1 LSEGSWGESTSTPI
15 IDWSVSAGLENVSRG
30 GQEIAE
36 VTSLEGAVRA
46 WQALE
51 PALQEKATLTID
63 RPVLLNGVAHSHLAG
78 LTIAAL
84 AEHLPP
90 ERGT

>member
-1 LSEGSWGESTSTPI
+1 MNEGSWGEATSTPI
-15 IDWSVSAGLENVSRG
+15 IDWSASAGLENVARG
-30 GQEIAE
+30 GHEIAE

-46 WQALE
+46 WLALE
-51 PALQEKATLTID
+51 PTLQEKATLTVE
-63 RPVLLNGVAHSHLAG
+63 RPVLLNEVDHSHLAG